1 MHSRRFWHS
10 CSDSFGPDLA
20 YAGEPGRRF
29 ERAARR
35 HERWLE
41 RAMQWE
47 SRRHG
52 HGHGAEGGDDFFG
65 AGLGVRRPL
74 RFLAWKL
81 DLDEEQTAALAR
93 ILEQLKLERA
103 QAALDLRR
111 AAASLADAFAGE
123 FGAPQAAA
131 AAEQRAAAGRRV
143 QDAMAKAL
151 EELHGLLEPDQRRAL
166 AELIR
171 TGGIRF

>member
-1 MHSRRFWHS
+1 MRSRRFWHS
-10 CSDSFGPDLA
+10 CDSTFGPA
-20 YAGEPGRRF
+20 FEYAGHAGRRF

-35 HERWLE
+35 HEEWLA
-41 RAMQWE
+41 RAMRFE
-47 SRRHG
+47 HRG
-52 HGHGAEGGDDFFG
+52 EGGDDFFG

-81 DLDEEQTAALAR
+81 DLDDEQTAALAR

-123 FGAPQAAA
+123 FARAQAEA
-131 AAEQRAAAGRRV
+131 AAEQRAAAARRV

-151 EELHGLLEPDQRRAL
+151 EELHALLEPDQRRAL

>member
-1 MHSRRFWHS
+1 MRSRPFWHS
-10 CSDSFGPDLA
+10 CSESFGSDFA
-20 YAGEPGRRF
+20 YAGHAGRHW

-41 RAMQWE
+41 RAMRWE

-52 HGHGAEGGDDFFG
+52 DGHEGDEFFG

-81 DLDEEQTAALAR
+81 DLDEDQTAALAR

-123 FGAPQAAA
+123 LDRARAEA
-131 AAEQRAAAGRRV
+131 AAEQRTAATRRV

>member
-10 CSDSFGPDLA
+10 CWSWDPELAAAGP
-20 YAGEPGRRF
+20 AGHRW

-35 HERWLE
+35 REAWLE
-41 RAMQWE
+41 RALRFE
-47 SRRHG
+47 HRG
-52 HGHGAEGGDDFFG
+52 GGDADEFFG

-81 DLDEEQTAALAR
+81 DLDEPQVEALGR

-111 AAASLADAFAGE
+111 AASALADAFAGE
-123 FGAPQAAA
+123 FGRTQAEA

-143 QDAMAKAL
+143 QEAMARAL
-151 EELHGLLEPDQRRAL
+151 EELHGLLEPEQRRTL

-171 TGGIRF
+171 TGAIRL

>member
-1 MHSRRFWHS
+1 MRSRRFWHS
-10 CSDSFGPDLA
+10 CSNTFGPELA
-20 YAGEPGRRF
+20 YAGHEGRRWA
-29 ERAARR
+29 RAAWRYD
-35 HERWLE
+35 ERLA
-41 RAMQWE
+41 RALHRFE
-47 SRRHG
+47 HR
-52 HGHGAEGGDDFFG
+52 GGDSDEFFG

-74 RFLAWKL
+74 RFLAWRL

-111 AAASLADAFAGE
+111 AAATLADAFAGE
-123 FGAPQAAA
+123 FARAQAEA
-131 AAEQRAAAGRRV
+131 AAEQRAAAARRV

-151 EELHGLLEPDQRRAL
+151 EELHALLEPEQRRDL

>member
-1 MHSRRFWHS
+1 MRSRHFWHS
-10 CSDSFGPDLA
+10 CGSSFGPA
-20 YAGEPGRRF
+20 FEYAGHHGRRF

-35 HERWLE
+35 HEEWLA
-41 RAMQWE
+41 RAMRFE
-47 SRRHG
+47 HRG
-52 HGHGAEGGDDFFG
+52 EGGDDFFG

-81 DLDEEQTAALAR
+81 DLDDEQTAALAR

-123 FGAPQAAA
+123 FARPQAEA
-131 AAEQRAAAGRRV
+131 AAEQRGAAARRV

-151 EELHGLLEPDQRRAL
+151 EELHALLEPDQRRAL

>member
-1 MHSRRFWHS
+1 MRSRRFWHS
-10 CSDSFGPDLA
+10 CSNAFGPEFA
-20 YAGEPGRRF
+20 YAGHRAAWRHEERLARALHRF
-29 ERAARR
+29 EHR
-35 HERWLE
+35 
-41 RAMQWE
+41 
-47 SRRHG
+47 
-52 HGHGAEGGDDFFG
+52 GADGDDFFG

-74 RFLAWKL
+74 RFLAWRL
-81 DLDEEQTAALAR
+81 ELDEDQTAALAR

-123 FGAPQAAA
+123 FARPQAEA
-131 AAEQRAAAGRRV
+131 AAEQRATAARRV

-151 EELHGLLEPDQRRAL
+151 EELHALLEPDQRRAL